1 MKAGML
7 FTDTGPIIIL
17 TRFSSLNDPVLVG
30 RLAEKGIRKF
40 VAFEVPEQEV
50 REKYGNHFTVVMED
64 LQQTDELRILDED
77 GQHVFTKLSLQNLGN
92 PVMIEG

>member
-7 FTDTGPIIIL
+7 FTDTGPIVIL
-17 TRFSSLNDPVLVG
+17 TSFSSLSDPVLVG

-40 VAFEVPEQEV
+40 VGFEVPEQEV
-50 REKYGNHFTVVMED
+50 RETYGNHFTVVMED
-64 LQQTDELRILDED
+64 LQQNDELRILDED
-77 GQHVFTKLSLQNLGN
+77 GQHVFTKLSLKNLGN